1 MARSHL
7 TLAALAT
14 SAVPELDVAA
24 AQPFT
29 ANRHGE
35 YDSALI
41 TARDGHHFLVRV
53 PTSDQAEIAQAAE
66 LTALA
71 ALSAGVRSRLPFAL
85 STFVGTSPVRDLN
98 GRPRAANVYEFV
110 YGRRVVVERMSQELA
125 ASIGRAMAALHALPA
140 SFVID
145 AGLPVVS
152 AIDSLRSVVTVMDR
166 AAATSLVP
174 AVLLSRWETATDDT
188 WLWQYQ
194 PTVIHGAMSADVLL
208 HADSMDGD
216 EIVGVLGWADLRIGD
231 PARDLS
237 WTLSAPYGDLVDTV
251 FECYAAARHTTAD
264 RGIRRRAMLYAEL
277 ELARWLLHGAD
288 TRDTEIVEDAVDM
301 LESLAASLQ
310 GDVGAGLAHE
320 TGPVLDVTEVQRML
334 DAHPTYPFDQ
344 HPRRSLTE

>member
-14 SAVPELDVAA
+14 SAVPGLDVAA

-29 ANRHGE
+29 SNRHGE

-41 TARDGHHFLVRV
+41 TARDGRHYLVRV
-53 PTSDQAEIAQAAE
+53 PTSDAAEIAQAAE
-66 LTALA
+66 LK
-71 ALSAGVRSRLPFAL
+71 ALSALSTGVRSRLPFSL
-85 STFVGTSPVRDLN
+85 STFVGTAPVRDSR
-98 GRPRAANVYEFV
+98 GRPRTANVYEFV
-110 YGRRVVVERMSQELA
+110 YGRRVVIERMSQQLA
-125 ASIGRAMAALHALPA
+125 TSIGTTTAALHALPT

-145 AGLPVVS
+145 AGLPIVS

-194 PTVIHGAMSADVLL
+194 PTVIHGAMSADALL
-208 HADSMDGD
+208 HTETADRDD
-216 EIVGVLGWADLRIGD
+216 VVGVIGWADLRVGD

-237 WTLSAPYGDLVDTV
+237 WTLSAPYGDLVDAV
-251 FECYAAARHTTAD
+251 FESYAASRHAAVD

-277 ELARWLLHGAD
+277 ELARWLLHGVDLHD
-288 TRDTEIVEDAVDM
+288 TAIVEDAVDM
-301 LESLAASLQ
+301 LESLVTSLQ

-320 TGPVLDVTEVQRML
+320 TGPILDVDQVQRML
-334 DAHPTYPFDQ
+334 DAHPTYPIDIR
-344 HPRRSLTE
+344 PPRSLTE